1 MDFLVDIMS
10 EPSPKPCFDQLG
22 GPQTAKTRQ
31 DADETYELDAVA
43 DLAIWIKSSIQFLDG
58 WISRN
63 TKGTPWKRETHG
75 DWHVISRHT
84 TYTQTDIYVVRLK
97 KLEVKKVNQ

>member
-1 MDFLVDIMS
+1 VDPKQRRHARVGFFLAFFFGI
-10 EPSPKPCFDQLG
+10 F
-22 GPQTAKTRQ
+22 RQ

-63 TKGTPWKRETHG
+63 TRGTP
-75 DWHVISRHT
+75 
-84 TYTQTDIYVVRLK
+84 
-97 KLEVKKVNQ
+97 